1 MVEFAV
7 TDSTRV
13 FRIWPLA
20 PMVLMMG
27 RALAMVRPSAASI
40 CASGILSYRSGETA
54 TTMESPTTVTC
65 EELMGP
71 VASWE
76 AEALAEALAFASLSS
91 LAVAEGLAEAL
102 ARASWRAFR
111 RSAAA
116 RLPSS
121 TDCWAVVMVGA
132 VRTATPVAPAAAIT
146 SRVSAMGRALTVA
159 FWKEAITR
167 LALSRKPRRRIG
179 VSTQR

>member
-1 MVEFAV
+1 
-7 TDSTRV
+7 
-13 FRIWPLA
+13 
-20 PMVLMMG
+20 
-27 RALAMVRPSAASI
+27 
-40 CASGILSYRSGETA
+40 
-54 TTMESPTTVTC
+54 
-65 EELMGP
+65 MGP

-76 AEALAEALAFASLSS
+76 AEALAEAVAFASFPS
-91 LAVAEGLAEAL
+91 LDVGLAEALAEAL
-102 ARASWRAFR
+102 ARASCRAFR

-132 VRTATPVAPAAAIT
+132 VRTATPVAPAAAIM

-167 LALSRKPRRRIG
+167 LALPRKPWRRIG